1 MPLERLAHTRALLEQ
16 GQWGEA
22 EAALNLDDLFSLE
35 GAAILW
41 ELGRAAQA
49 AQILGALEPTFQVR
63 INHAAALTRS
73 GHGQDALEV
82 LEGLEGGWP
91 SLRRANALWHLGES
105 GSAEAEVEIALTA
118 GRQEGDAKLTVAAI
132 WQKGELALEREDGK
146 GAVFILAEGLKIA
159 ELIGQEADPYLLAV
173 LSEAQT
179 FWGNRNKALQTAQKA
194 LGRSSERH
202 LSFVRSHLAVQSAD
216 PNHDLQP
223 LLEHT
228 QKLGWPFWEIQVLLR
243 MGRKDPTCALAGLEK
258 IRKLG
263 LLGLLERAQRVIT
276 WGLNHSLEL
285 GEE

>member
-22 EAALNLDDLFSLE
+22 EAALKLDDLFSLE

-49 AQILGALEPTFQVR
+49 AQVLGALEPTFQVR
-63 INHAAALTRS
+63 VNHAAALTRS
-73 GHGQDALEV
+73 GHGQAALEV
-82 LEGLEGGWP
+82 LGDLEGGWP
-91 SLRRANALWHLGES
+91 SLRRANAHWHLGDS
-105 GSAEAEVEIALTA
+105 TQAEAEVELALTA
-118 GRQEGDAKLTVAAI
+118 GRVDGDAKLAVAAI

-159 ELIGQEADPYLLAV
+159 ELIGGEADPYLLAV

-179 FWGNRNKALQTAQKA
+179 FWSNRRKAFKTAQKA
-194 LGRSSERH
+194 LERSSERH
-202 LSFVRSHLAVQSAD
+202 LSFVRSHLALQSAD
-216 PNHDLQP
+216 SDHDLKP

-228 QKLGWPFWEIQVLLR
+228 QKLGWPFWEIQILLR
-243 MGRKDPTCALAGLEK
+243 MGQKDPASALEGLEK

-263 LLGLLERAQRVIT
+263 LLGLLERAQEVIT
-276 WGLNHSLEL
+276 RGLNRSLEL

>member
-1 MPLERLAHTRALLEQ
+1 MPIERLNRARALVQ
-16 GQWGEA
+16 QRQWGEA

-82 LEGLEGGWP
+82 LGDLQGGWP
-91 SLRRANALWHLGES
+91 SLRRANALWHLGDSSLAES
-105 GSAEAEVEIALTA
+105 EVELALTA
-118 GRQEGDAKLTVAAI
+118 GRVENDAKLAVAAI

-173 LSEAQT
+173 LSEAQA
-179 FWGNRNKALQTAQKA
+179 FWGNREKAGKTAQKA
-194 LGRSSERH
+194 LERSSERH
-202 LSFVRSHLAVQSAD
+202 LSFVRSHLAIQSANPD
-216 PNHDLQP
+216 HDLKP

-228 QKLGWPFWEIQVLLR
+228 QKLGWPFWEIQILLR
-243 MGRKDPTCALAGLEK
+243 IGQKDPASALEGLEK

-263 LLGLLERAQRVIT
+263 LLGLLERAQEVIT
-276 WGLNHSLEL
+276 LGLNRSLEL